1 MRRLALPVLLLP
13 VAAGAVE
20 FDAGERAIIESLG
33 PWPPAIERD
42 ASNRL
47 SGREEAIA
55 FGAVLFDEPRFSGNG
70 QVSCRTCHDPAKGWG
85 DGMPVS
91 TGLQRV
97 DRNAP
102 GLMNVALHR
111 WFGWDGASDSLWSAT
126 LRPFLDAR
134 EMGGSIAK
142 TATVIRKDATL
153 SRCFAK
159 ATGEDA
165 AALDDE
171 AVFVAAGKA
180 LAAFQETLI
189 SPRTPF
195 DDFRDALLAGKA
207 SGYPEAARR
216 GLKIFIGSGNCVM
229 CHTGPAFTNGEF
241 HDIGLPFFMASGR
254 PDPGRYEGIKRVK
267 TSPFNLLSRYNDD
280 PEQAGAFAVRHVDLQ
295 HRNWGE
301 FMTPGLRNLAQT
313 APYMH
318 DGSLTSLR
326 DVIRHYSELDMDRL
340 HENGEAI
347 LRPLG
352 LSEDQA
358 GDLEA
363 FLLSLSPTT
372 LPGQTATKRCDTD

>member
-1 MRRLALPVLLLP
+1 KSHSAEQAFRTADRRLRREAGPHCGGCDHAGAPPWHELPHHGDAAGARRVPRRGPAVPHAWRMGNRLRPLLRRAARAADPSRHAAMRRLALPVLLLP

-126 LRPFLDAR
+126 LRPFLNAR

-216 GLKIFIGSGNCVM
+216 GLKIFIGS
-229 CHTGPAFTNGEF
+229 
-241 HDIGLPFFMASGR
+241 
-254 PDPGRYEGIKRVK
+254 
-267 TSPFNLLSRYNDD
+267 
-280 PEQAGAFAVRHVDLQ
+280 
-295 HRNWGE
+295 
-301 FMTPGLRNLAQT
+301 
-313 APYMH
+313 
-318 DGSLTSLR
+318 
-326 DVIRHYSELDMDRL
+326 
-340 HENGEAI
+340 
-347 LRPLG
+347 
-352 LSEDQA
+352 
-358 GDLEA
+358 
-363 FLLSLSPTT
+363 
-372 LPGQTATKRCDTD
+372 